1 MAPKSVVNSCNSGF
15 SNATSVM
22 NRVSVTPVVSQ
33 TAQREDNRGWIG
45 RKAFC
50 WVSRPLY
57 MGMAETPSTTLHVPS
72 SKIGALVTR
81 FTSADATADCRF
93 LLRALVLQLLLVP
106 LPKEDGSSANP
117 EVRSEEYNINVSIAI
132 PITIVI
138 EYRMRSTLLLLVLRW

>member
-1 MAPKSVVNSCNSGF
+1 
-15 SNATSVM
+15 M

-33 TAQREDNRGWIG
+33 TAQKKDDGLEG
-45 RKAFC
+45 RDFFWSAYHL
-50 WVSRPLY
+50 S
-57 MGMAETPSTTLHVPS
+57 GSPSTTLHVPS

-81 FTSADATADCRF
+81 FTSADATVALVADCRF

-106 LPKEDGSSANP
+106 LPKEDGSSTNP

-138 EYRMRSTLLLLVLRW
+138 K